1 MNILYLCHR
10 IPFPPNKGDKIRSF
24 NQIRLLARNH
34 NVHLACMIDDPED
47 RQYVAE
53 LEKYCASVDVAFR
66 GSAAQKLHALGS
78 LPGKR
83 PLSVAIF
90 HCSELQ
96 KKVDQR
102 LESANIDAVFVFSS
116 AMAEYVMHRNDL
128 PRLMDFVDVDSEKFR
143 AYASHQPFP
152 MSWIYRIEA
161 NRLRRYEQHVSET
174 FQASLLVSE
183 SEARLFRERTGTPG
197 DVLPN
202 GVDLE
207 YYSPIRPGTRSD
219 PPALVFTAVM
229 DYLPNVDA
237 MKFFCHEIFPH
248 IQAEMP
254 ETKMFIVGRNPTKE
268 VEALANDQVVVTGS
282 VPDVRPYLEQAWV
295 AVAPFKIARG
305 VQNKVLEAM
314 AVGLPVV
321 GTSLAF
327 QGIPAREQDGVRC
340 ADKPERF
347 AQEVLELLKDRAL
360 LDREGQSARA
370 YVENK
375 HGWDEHGAQL
385 ERLLDEF
392 SGRPEPVLTPVS

>member
-128 PRLMDFVDVDSEKFR
+128 PRLMDFVDVDSEKFF
-143 AYASHQPFP
+143 ALSHDALLLYLVA
-152 MSWIYRIEA
+152 IR
-161 NRLRRYEQHVSET
+161 
-174 FQASLLVSE
+174 SLTVLLLCAVLVSE
-183 SEARLFRERTGTPG
+183 PPVWPLIAKF
-197 DVLPN
+197 VPN
-202 GVDLE
+202 G
-207 YYSPIRPGTRSD
+207 
-219 PPALVFTAVM
+219 
-229 DYLPNVDA
+229 
-237 MKFFCHEIFPH
+237 
-248 IQAEMP
+248 
-254 ETKMFIVGRNPTKE
+254 
-268 VEALANDQVVVTGS
+268 
-282 VPDVRPYLEQAWV
+282 
-295 AVAPFKIARG
+295 RG
-305 VQNKVLEAM
+305 WLIKQL
-314 AVGLPVV
+314 
-321 GTSLAF
+321 
-327 QGIPAREQDGVRC
+327 
-340 ADKPERF
+340 F
-347 AQEVLELLKDRAL
+347 A
-360 LDREGQSARA
+360 
-370 YVENK
+370 
-375 HGWDEHGAQL
+375 
-385 ERLLDEF
+385 
-392 SGRPEPVLTPVS
+392 